1 MTTQKISNFI
11 GNQFA
16 ESKARFERISPID
29 PSKIFSVPDST
40 KVDVDL
46 AVSAALG
53 AQPAWAALGVE
64 GRIEIVGRMADWLV
78 ERYGEAGEETPTK
91 RIIMEAMG
99 KPLPEADVEV
109 IETSDFITAFCVSAR
124 ETLVSETPSLDKNLW
139 PSKASE
145 IHHVPLGV
153 VGIIK
158 PWNYPL
164 EMIAWSAV
172 PAILAGN
179 AVVIKPSEKA
189 PSVANLY
196 AEMALA
202 CGLPEGVLN
211 IVYGGG
217 AVGEALAS
225 HSNVAL
231 VSFTGSVAAVKSVA
245 QNCAKRL
252 GHYSLELG
260 GNDAA
265 IVLPDADV
273 NLAANGLIWGA
284 FCNAGQV
291 CVGIKRAYIHASIY
305 EDVLELLR
313 ERLGQVRPLIDVG
326 PIVDQAQFNSVQSYL
341 DDAVTTGASIV
352 RGVDTQANA
361 LYFPPAI
368 VRDLAKNARLLTE
381 ECFGPILPVES
392 FEDVNTV
399 IGEIN
404 NSKYGLGA
412 SVWGSSNTATKS
424 VAEQLSV
431 GMVWIN
437 DVNVAFPQST
447 WGGRRNS
454 GGFAELGRNAILN
467 FTFPKHVNNE
477 TASEDRRAWWFPY

>member
-1 MTTQKISNFI
+1 MTTQKILNFI
-11 GNQFA
+11 GNQFV
-16 ESKARFERISPID
+16 ESKGRFERCSPND
-29 PSKIFSVPDST
+29 PSLIFSVPDSS
-40 KVDVDL
+40 KADVSL
-46 AVSAALG
+46 AVAAAQT

-64 GRIEIVGRMADWLV
+64 GRIEIVSRMADWLV

-91 RIIMEAMG
+91 RIIMDSIG

-109 IETSDFITAFCVSAR
+109 IETSDFITAFCASAE
-124 ETLVSETPSLDKNLW
+124 ETLVSEAPLLDQNLW

-179 AVVIKPSEKA
+179 TIVIKPSEKA

-211 IVYGGG
+211 LVYGDGV
-217 AVGEALAS
+217 VGEALAS
-225 HSNVAL
+225 HPDVAL
-231 VSFTGSVAAVKSVA
+231 VSFTGSVAAGKSVA
-245 QNCAKRL
+245 ENCAKRL
-252 GHYSLELG
+252 GLYSLELG

-265 IVLPDADV
+265 IVLPDADL
-273 NLAANGLIWGA
+273 NLVANGLTWGA

-305 EDVLELLR
+305 EDVLGLLH

-326 PIVDQAQFNSVQSYL
+326 PIVDQIQFNSVQSYL
-341 DDAVTTGASIV
+341 DDAATTGASIV

-368 VRDLAKNARLLTE
+368 VSDLVKNARLLTE
-381 ECFGPILPVES
+381 ECFGPILPIES
-392 FEDVNTV
+392 FDDVNAV

-412 SVWGSSNTATKS
+412 SVWGSSETETKS
-424 VAEQLSV
+424 VAKRLSV

-447 WGGRRNS
+447 WGGRRSS
-454 GGFAELGRNAILN
+454 GGFAELGRNAILD

-477 TASEDRRAWWFPY
+477 TSSDDRRAWWFPY